1 MLNRVIRYGTYRLLA
16 LAVLLL
22 CGGYVATAA
31 ETDDSPIVYI
41 DGAKYRVYTV
51 VKGDPLYSLSKRFEV
66 EIDNIVKANPVLAE
80 GLKSGQTIKIP
91 LSKAAN
97 KPAKKSKKEFTSH
110 TVKRGE
116 TLYSISR
123 RYSISVNTLIEDN
136 NVDPTHL
143 SVGTKLH
150 IRRSEM
156 GRTTEETTLKEITE
170 QSEAMNSVTTD
181 DNYDFHVVH
190 SGETAENIAERFGTT
205 VKQLL
210 TLNHFKSGDD
220 ICEGV
225 IIKVPTPTIAAS
237 TSEPTTATEE
247 VTRVGEA
254 VTFRSLDKEATARVA
269 LMLPFTQR
277 GAVSQNYVD
286 FYQGFLMGVDKVR
299 MMGYSIDLDVFDTHH
314 QHDVIASILNDNP
327 TIAHS
332 DLIVGPVY
340 EDEIIPVSRFVE
352 QHNIPLVS
360 PLANLAQVESNSI
373 FQMSPTAESRYN
385 KVGDLFNGSRRIVV
399 ITSESIDADF
409 KAEVERL
416 IGNEPYLTHLY
427 RYEHQSVIEEREKAR
442 AAGEEVEPTPSDMTP
457 LLDSEEQTLF
467 VILSSDE
474 IEVDRILAALA
485 SAKISLT
492 ARTGKSAPYMIFGN
506 NRWNRYRNIDRS
518 LFFSNNVVMLS
529 TYHVDRSN
537 TTVRDF
543 SQRYVKEFNSTP
555 SLYTYRGYDAAVI
568 FISALYGDLNKGL
581 SLESHTPLQTPYRFT
596 NDEASPSVRRNSEWV
611 RVNYKSNF
619 TITTE

>member
-22 CGGYVATAA
+22 CGGEVATAA
-31 ETDDSPIVYI
+31 ETDDCPIVYI
-41 DGAKYRVYTV
+41 DGAKYKVYTV
-51 VKGDPLYSLSKRFEV
+51 AKGDTLYSLSKCFGV
-66 EIDNIVKANPVLAE
+66 EIDNIVKANPILTE

-91 LSKAAN
+91 LSKAAH
-97 KPAKKSKKEFTSH
+97 KSAKKSKKEFTSH

-136 NVDPTHL
+136 NVDPAHL
-143 SVGTKLH
+143 AVGTKLH
-150 IRRSEM
+150 IRRSEA
-156 GRTTEETTLKEITE
+156 GRTTEETTLKEIAE

-225 IIKVPTPTIAAS
+225 IIKVPTPTPAAS
-237 TSEPTTATEE
+237 TSEQTVAA
-247 VTRVGEA
+247 EA
-254 VTFRSLDKEATARVA
+254 VKRSETVTFRSLDKEATARVA

-277 GAVSQNYVD
+277 GTVSQNYVD

-314 QHDVIASILNDNP
+314 QHDVIASVLSDNP
-327 TIAHS
+327 SLAHT

-340 EDEIIPVSRFVE
+340 EDEIIPVSRFAE

-360 PLANLAQVESNSI
+360 PLANLTQIESNNI

-385 KVGDLFNGSRRIVV
+385 KVSDLFNGSRRIVV
-399 ITSESIDADF
+399 ITSENVDDDF

-416 IGNEPYLTHLY
+416 IGNEPYHTHLY
-427 RYEHQSVIEEREKAR
+427 RYEHQSIIEEREKAR
-442 AAGEEVEPTPSDMTP
+442 AAGAEVEPTPSDMTP
-457 LLDSEEQTLF
+457 LLDSDEQTLF

-537 TTVRDF
+537 ATVRDF
-543 SQRYVKEFNSTP
+543 SQRYIKEFNSTP

-568 FISALYGDLNKGL
+568 FISALYGNLNEGL
-581 SLESHTPLQTPYRFT
+581 SLESHTPLQTPYRFVT
-596 NDEASPSVRRNSEWV
+596 DEASPSVRRNSEWV
-611 RVNYKSNF
+611 RVNYKSNV